1 MIDLRFSTRMKSIDM
16 SSVCLVC
23 GAGYR
28 PSQLPGLLACEACDF
43 TTADV
48 TLSRAQLEELYSAAY
63 FAGGEYKDYLSERPM
78 IEKHFRIRL
87 KKLLEYV
94 PGPASKRLFEIGCA
108 YGFFL
113 SVARPRFAS
122 AAGIDISRDAA
133 EYAAG
138 TLGLDVRAGDFS
150 QYEFPE
156 RPDVVCLWDTVEHL
170 ARPDLYI
177 EKIARNMNPGGI
189 VSLTTGD
196 IGSLVARFRGKRW
209 RQIHPPTHLH
219 YFSKATLIRL
229 LERCGFRVRY
239 CGYEGVYRSADTMAY
254 MILALRHG
262 RPGLHA
268 ALKRMGVLDWNLYL
282 NLRDIVFI
290 IAERQ

>member
-1 MIDLRFSTRMKSIDM
+1 MISA
-16 SSVCLVC
+16 CLVC
-23 GAGYR
+23 GGGYR
-28 PSQLPGLLACEACDF
+28 PSQLPGLLACEACSF

-48 TLSRAQLEELYSAAY
+48 ALSSGQLEELYSARY
-63 FAGGEYKDYLSERPM
+63 FAGGEYKDYLSERRM

-94 PGPASKRLFEIGCA
+94 PDPASKRLLEIGCA

-113 SVARPRFAS
+113 WVARERFGS
-122 AAGIDISRDAA
+122 VAGIDISRDAA
-133 EYAAG
+133 EYAAR
-138 TLGLDVRAGDFS
+138 TLELDVQAGDFS
-150 QYEFPE
+150 DYESRE
-156 RPDVVCLWDTVEHL
+156 RPDVVCLWDTIEHL
-170 ARPDLYI
+170 ARPDLYL
-177 EKIARNMNPGGI
+177 EKIARNINPGGI
-189 VSLTTGD
+189 VALTTGD
-196 IGSLVARFRGKRW
+196 LGSFVARFRGKRW

-219 YFSKATLIRL
+219 YFSKDTLGRL
-229 LERCGFRVRY
+229 LERYGFRVRY

-282 NLRDIVFI
+282 NLRDIVFV
-290 IAERQ
+290 IAEKR